1 MKKLRI
7 FAYFILTLLIL
18 FVIHLIRSRNN
29 KRFSKRQFFN
39 FNPKSKAMK
48 DVEEINLEIDSVEF
62 FIKISDILRKYFQ
75 NNFYII
81 SFDMTSA
88 ELKDFF
94 KDKDLNNLLDRIDQ
108 VKFAQKTSS
117 KKEKEDILKLL
128 KKVIRKLL

>member
-1 MKKLRI
+1 
-7 FAYFILTLLIL
+7 
-18 FVIHLIRSRNN
+18 
-29 KRFSKRQFFN
+29 
-39 FNPKSKAMK
+39 MK

-81 SFDMTSA
+81 SFEMTSA
-88 ELKDFF
+88 ELKEFF
-94 KDKDLNNLLDRIDQ
+94 NDKDLNNLLDQIDQ